1 MADAPPA
8 DPTPRPYPDV
18 VASPR
23 FPVLEQAVIERW
35 RAEDTFAE
43 SVRRRQGSPEFTF
56 YDGPPFANGVP
67 HYGHLLTGFVKDT
80 VPRYRTMRGQ
90 HVTRRFGWDCHGLPV
105 EMEAEK
111 ALGVTGRMAIEDFGV
126 GRFNER
132 CAAIV
137 GTTADVW
144 NAYVGRQARWV
155 TMHDAYRTMDLDYME
170 SVMWAVK
177 SLHDKGLLYE
187 GQRVLPYCWECE
199 TPLSNFET
207 RMDDAYRDRQDPAV
221 TVAFTL
227 EPAAD
232 GDPPEQ
238 LLVWTTT
245 PWTLPSNLA
254 IAVGPA
260 VSYAVYERADG
271 ARWIL
276 GEATVGAY
284 APELEGTERVATIT
298 GEELVGR
305 RYRPLFDYFAGTDNA
320 HVVLG
325 ADFVTTDDGTGAV
338 HLAPGFGEDDKA
350 ACDAAG
356 IPTVT
361 PVDEHARFTAEVAD
375 FAGLQVFD
383 ANPPIIRALRARGA
397 LVRHDSY
404 HHAYPHC
411 WRTDTPLI
419 YKAVS
424 SWFVAVTA
432 IRDRMVELNQQITWV
447 PAHVRD
453 GSFGKWLEGARD
465 WSISRN
471 RFWGSPIP
479 VWKSDDPAHPR
490 VDVYGSL
497 DELERDFGVRPADLH
512 RPTIDELTRPNP
524 DDPTGR
530 STMRRVPDVLD
541 CWFESGSMP
550 FARVHH
556 PFEGDGPVPAVAT
569 SGRGPYP
576 KAFPADFICEY
587 IGQTRG
593 WFYTMHVLSTAL
605 FDSPAFATCVVHG
618 VLLGDDGQKLSKRL
632 RNYPDPVEFF
642 DTVGADAMRW
652 SLLSSA
658 VLRGG
663 DLVVDTRPMQEA
675 VRQVLLPIWNA
686 WSFLSLYANAAGVRG
701 ETVTRPA
708 DQEGL
713 DAYILAHTRVLVV
726 EVTDRM
732 DAYDLSGACG
742 AIRGFLDALNNWYI
756 RRSRSRF
763 WAGDPDAISTLHTVL
778 EVLCRLAAPVLPLL
792 TDTIW
797 PALTGGPS
805 VHLAD
810 WPDPDALWDDPD
822 FVTTMEQVR
831 EVCSAAASVRKE
843 HGLRNR
849 LPLATLTVASPGIR
863 SLGAFRALIAEEVN
877 VKEVLLTSDVAGV
890 ADTRLNV
897 LAKVLGPRVGAEV
910 QKIIK
915 AVRADDWTRDGDGR
929 VVVAGR
935 TLLDDEYEL
944 RLVPRDGTAAAA
956 LPADR
961 GLVVLDTVVTPDLE
975 AEGIARDLVRAV
987 NEARR
992 SDGLHVSDRVHLVID
1007 PGHHADVAA
1016 AVKAHRDLIAG
1027 EVLATELIVD
1037 TDERHRPP
1045 GGHRVVLAD
1054 GRAVHV
1060 AVTRR
1065 S

>member
-1 MADAPPA
+1 MADAVPA
-8 DPTPRPYPDV
+8 DPPSRPYPDV
-18 VASPR
+18 DPLPR
-23 FPVLEQAVIERW
+23 FPALEQAVIERW
-35 RAEDTFAE
+35 RAEDTFGE
-43 SVRRRQGSPEFTF
+43 SVRRRRGAPELTF

-67 HYGHLLTGFVKDT
+67 HYGHLLTGFVKDA

-111 ALGVTGRMAIEDFGV
+111 ALGVTGRMAIEDYGV

-132 CAAIV
+132 CRDIV
-137 GTTADVW
+137 GTTADTW
-144 NAYVGRQARWV
+144 DAYVSRQARWV

-227 EPAAD
+227 EPAAE

-254 IAVGPA
+254 IAVRPA
-260 VSYAVYERADG
+260 IEYAVYARADG
-271 ARWIL
+271 SRWIL
-276 GEATVGAY
+276 GGATVGAY
-284 APELEGTERVATIT
+284 ATELEGAERVATIS
-298 GEELVGR
+298 GAELVGR
-305 RYRPLFDYFAGTDNA
+305 RYRPLFDYFAGTDGA

-325 ADFVTTDDGTGAV
+325 ADFVTTDDGTGVV

-356 IPTVT
+356 IPTIT
-361 PVDEHARFTAEVAD
+361 PVDEHARFTAEVPD

-383 ANPPIIRALRARGA
+383 ANTPIIRELRARDA

-404 HHAYPHC
+404 NHAYPHC

-432 IRDRMVELNQQITWV
+432 IRDRMVELNQEITWV

-497 DELERDFGVRPADLH
+497 DELERDFGVRPTDLH

-530 STMRRVPDVLD
+530 STMRRIPDVLD
-541 CWFESGSMP
+541 CWFESGAMP

-556 PFEGDGPVPAVAT
+556 PFESDDPTP
-569 SGRGPYP
+569 RG
-576 KAFPADFICEY
+576 FPADFICEY

-605 FDSPAFATCVVHG
+605 FDGPAFATCVVHG

-632 RNYPDPVEFF
+632 SNYPDPVEFF
-642 DTVGADAMRW
+642 DAVGADAMRW

-686 WSFLSLYANAAGVRG
+686 WSFLSLYANAGGVRG
-701 ETVTRPA
+701 QTVTRPA

-713 DAYILAHTRVLVV
+713 DAYVLAHTRVLVV
-726 EVTDRM
+726 DVTARM

-742 AIRGFLDALNNWYI
+742 AIRSFLDALNNWYI

-778 EVLCRLAAPVLPLL
+778 EVLCRLSAPVLPLL

-797 PALTGGPS
+797 PALTGGAS

-810 WPDPDALWDDPD
+810 WPDPDELWDDPD
-822 FVTTMEQVR
+822 FVTTMDQVR
-831 EVCSAAASVRKE
+831 DVCSAAASVRKE
-843 HGLRNR
+843 RGLRNR
-849 LPLATLTVASPGIR
+849 LPLTTLTVASPGVR

-890 ADTRLNV
+890 ADTRLSV
-897 LAKVLGPRVGAEV
+897 LAKVLGPRVGADV
-910 QKIIK
+910 QTILK
-915 AVRADDWTRDGDGR
+915 AVKAGDWSRDGDGR

-944 RLVPRDGTAAAA
+944 RLVPRDGTAAAS

-975 AEGIARDLVRAV
+975 AEGIARDLIRAV

-992 SDGLHVSDRVHLVID
+992 TDGLHVSDRIHLVID

-1037 TDERHRPP
+1037 TDDRHRPP
-1045 GGHRVVLAD
+1045 GAHRVVLSD

-1060 AVTRR
+1060 GLTRR
-1065 S
+1065 T